1 MKIVIFGPQGS
12 GKGTQAEA
20 LAKRLKVP
28 QITMGDL
35 LRDEISRKS
44 VVGKKIKDTINHGK
58 LVPDEVSTQILKQ
71 RLSQSDCQNGF
82 VLDGYPRNLNQAKLL
97 AEITPVD
104 KALEIWISD
113 EEAIKRISG
122 RRSCPKCGAVYHL
135 QSNPPK
141 IDEICDQCQTKLI
154 VRDDDQEE
162 IIKNRLA
169 IYHQETEPIIKYY
182 QQSGVHLKID
192 GMPLIAEV
200 TEDIFGKLKLKT

>member
-12 GKGTQAEA
+12 GKGTQAEV
-20 LAKRLKVP
+20 LSKRLKIP

-35 LRDEISRKS
+35 LREEIKNHSQ
-44 VVGKKIKDTINHGK
+44 VGKEIDAIVNRGQ

-71 RLSQSDCQNGF
+71 RLLKADCQNGF

-97 AEITPVD
+97 AEITKVD

-113 EEAIKRISG
+113 KEAVKRISG
-122 RRSCPKCGAVYHL
+122 RRSCPRCGAVYHL
-135 QSNPPK
+135 QFNPPK
-141 IDEICDQCQTKLI
+141 IDELCDQCQTKLI
-154 VRDDDQEE
+154 VRDDDKEE

-169 IYHQETEPIIKYY
+169 IYHQATEPIIKYY

-192 GMPLIAEV
+192 GLPPIAAV
-200 TEDIFGKLKLKT
+200 TKDIFEKLKLA

>member
-12 GKGTQAEA
+12 GKGTQAEV
-20 LAKRLKVP
+20 LSKRLKIP

-35 LRDEISRKS
+35 LREEIKNHSQ
-44 VVGKKIKDTINHGK
+44 VGKEIDAIVNRGQ

-71 RLSQSDCQNGF
+71 RLLKADCQNGF

-97 AEITPVD
+97 AEITKVD

-113 EEAIKRISG
+113 KEAVKRISG
-122 RRSCPKCGAVYHL
+122 RRSCPRCGAVYHL
-135 QSNPPK
+135 QFNPPK
-141 IDEICDQCQTKLI
+141 IDELCDQCQTKLI
-154 VRDDDQEE
+154 VRDDDKEE

-169 IYHQETEPIIKYY
+169 IYHQATEPIIKYY

-192 GMPLIAEV
+192 GLPPIAEV
-200 TEDIFGKLKLKT
+200 TEDVFGKLKI